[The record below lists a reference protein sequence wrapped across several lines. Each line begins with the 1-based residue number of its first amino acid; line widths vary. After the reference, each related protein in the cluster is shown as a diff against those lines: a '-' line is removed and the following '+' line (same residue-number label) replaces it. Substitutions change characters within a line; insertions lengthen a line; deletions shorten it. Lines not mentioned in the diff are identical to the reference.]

1 MSFKRIFAIFHKELR
16 HITRDVRVLFLV
28 TLAPAFL
35 LLMLSYVVSYDA
47 QHTQIVVLDL
57 DKTASSRDYVKLLV
71 ADGDFV
77 LVSYL
82 DDYAAAE
89 PQLIAGNASV
99 ALIIPRGFED
109 HIISG
114 QTTDL
119 QVIIDGSNPI
129 NAKLAITQLNA
140 RTRVFAA
147 NSLGSN
153 AALIQIMS
161 SNTGADV
168 RGRAWYNPS
177 VKSLY
182 SMVPGLLPIVL
193 FMPGM
198 ALTVALAR
206 EKETGSF
213 EGLIATPVRGAE
225 YLIGKMLAYALGGM
239 IGAGVAILV
248 SVFWF
253 QVPFRGDI
261 LLLLG
266 LTLLYFFATMSMGI
280 LISNFVGTQQAAM
293 LIFLLVIFLP
303 SFFVSG
309 LFTPIDPTSLTSK
322 IIGDFIPPTH
332 FIVISR
338 AIFLKGMGISGLL
351 PSVIALAIIGC
362 VALLLSLMLFKKKLR

>member
-47 QHTQIVVLDL
+47 QHTQMVVLDL

-77 LVSYL
+77 LVGYL